1 MGKSGTSAAT
11 LSVGVLISG
20 RGTNLQALIDG
31 CADRSLPAE
40 IALVV
45 SNVRDAAGLNLAA
58 AAGISTC
65 VVDHK
70 DFADRPAFEVAL
82 SQALE
87 EAGVNF
93 VCLAG
98 FMRLLTPTFVDHW
111 YDRLINIHPSLLP
124 SFPGL
129 GTHQRAIDAGVRF
142 TGCTVHYVRTEMDT
156 GPIITQAAVGIRQD
170 DTADTLAA
178 RVLEA
183 EHVCYPTALRLIAEG
198 RTQVNGNLVAID
210 GASSPTVALINPTEN

>member
-1 MGKSGTSAAT
+1 MAT
-11 LSVGVLISG
+11 LSLGVLISG

-31 CADRSLPAE
+31 CANWAFPVE

-45 SNVRDAAGLNLAA
+45 SNVRDAAGLNLAT

-70 DFADRPAFEVAL
+70 GFADRPAFEIAL
-82 SQALE
+82 TQALE

-198 RTQVNGNLVAID
+198 RTQVDGNVVVID
-210 GASSPTVALINPTEN
+210 GASAPTVALINPTSN

>member
-1 MGKSGTSAAT
+1 MAT
-11 LSVGVLISG
+11 LSVGVLVSG

-31 CADRSLPAE
+31 CADRSLPAK

-45 SNVRDAAGLNLAA
+45 SNVRDAAGLNLATD
-58 AAGISTC
+58 AGISTC

-70 DFADRPAFEVAL
+70 GFADRPTFEVAL
-82 SQALE
+82 TQALE

-129 GTHQRAIDAGVRF
+129 DTHQRAIDAGVRF
-142 TGCTVHYVRTEMDT
+142 AGCTVHYVRTETDS
-156 GPIITQAAVGIRQD
+156 GPIITQAAVGIRPD

-198 RTQVNGNLVAID
+198 RIQGDGNVVVID
-210 GASSPTVALINPTEN
+210 GASAPTMALINPTSN